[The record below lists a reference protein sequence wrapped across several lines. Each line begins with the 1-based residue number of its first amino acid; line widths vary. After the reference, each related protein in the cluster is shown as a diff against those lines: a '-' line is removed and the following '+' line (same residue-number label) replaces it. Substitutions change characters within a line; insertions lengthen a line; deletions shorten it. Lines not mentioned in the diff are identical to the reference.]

1 MNELEKRIQAV
12 EERNRRV
19 EGDKAWEVSWTRR
32 GLIMVFTYLA
42 LGVYM
47 WAIGISNPWL
57 NAIVPAVAFV
67 LSTLTMP
74 FFNEDIAPLAAR
86 YRNSSEAL
94 AKEKKVVAGEEGN
107 LINFYPLF
115 RPAARRF
122 FSRLKYAIIISSEE
136 LIPQILIPERE
147 NG

>member
-1 MNELEKRIQAV
+1 MAEDLERRIQAV
-12 EERNRRV
+12 EDRNRRV
-19 EGDKAWEVSWTRR
+19 EGDKAWEVSWARR

-74 FFNEDIAPLAAR
+74 FFKKWW
-86 YRNSSEAL
+86 L
-94 AKEKKVVAGEEGN
+94 AKREK
-107 LINFYPLF
+107 
-115 RPAARRF
+115 R
-122 FSRLKYAIIISSEE
+122 
-136 LIPQILIPERE
+136 
-147 NG
+147 

>member
-1 MNELEKRIQAV
+1 MAEDLERRIQAV

-19 EGDKAWEVSWTRR
+19 EEDKAWEVSWTRR

-74 FFNEDIAPLAAR
+74 FFKKWWLAR
-86 YRNSSEAL
+86 TLGRQVYGLSKR
-94 AKEKKVVAGEEGN
+94 EKK
-107 LINFYPLF
+107 
-115 RPAARRF
+115 
-122 FSRLKYAIIISSEE
+122 
-136 LIPQILIPERE
+136 

>member
-74 FFNEDIAPLAAR
+74 FF
-86 YRNSSEAL
+86 
-94 AKEKKVVAGEEGN
+94 KKWWLG
-107 LINFYPLF
+107 
-115 RPAARRF
+115 
-122 FSRLKYAIIISSEE
+122 KK
-136 LIPQILIPERE
+136 
-147 NG
+147 